1 MPRLL
6 GGGAVNLLGVLPF
19 AHSLLTSAVQ
29 PGDTVVDATI
39 GNGHDTLVLAKLV
52 GETGV
57 VIGCDIQASALTST
71 EARLQ
76 KAGLDKQVSLFQIG
90 HEKLATLPLFVN
102 STIAAA
108 IFNLGYLPGGD
119 KGVTTTGKTTIAA
132 IEQLFNRLKQGGL
145 IVLVVYHGHPQG
157 KKEKNELLAYV
168 ESLPQEKA
176 HAATYQFINQKNDP
190 PFVVA
195 IEKRAKFHL

>member
-1 MPRLL
+1 MKSWRL
-6 GGGAVNLLGVLPF
+6 
-19 AHSLLTSAVQ
+19 
-29 PGDTVVDATI
+29 
-39 GNGHDTLVLAKLV
+39 
-52 GETGV
+52 
-57 VIGCDIQASALTST
+57 C
-71 EARLQ
+71 RC
-76 KAGLDKQVSLFQIG
+76 
-90 HEKLATLPLFVN
+90 FVN